1 MTAIIAMIVN
11 LFGFFKWGKVVD
23 FVLRGITFAK
33 MVIINGLLFASIL
46 AYVAAVLVILNFIY
60 TKFNYI
66 VDYIN
71 NLSVGNDKIIT
82 TSMMVL
88 KSLGAWN
95 ALCDVFAIFSPVLLS
110 FFVIYATKIGIFV
123 FKNAR
128 DTLLSFV
135 IAKL

>member
-1 MTAIIAMIVN
+1 MPAIIAMIVN
-11 LFGFFKWGKVVD
+11 FFGFFKWGKVVD

-71 NLSVGNDKIIT
+71 NLSVGNDKIVT

-95 ALCDVFAIFSPVLLS
+95 ALCDVFAIFSPVFLS

-128 DTLLSFV
+128 DTLLSFI

>member
-1 MTAIIAMIVN
+1 MIVN

-128 DTLLSFV
+128 DTLLSFI

>member
-1 MTAIIAMIVN
+1 MPAIIAMIVN

-71 NLSVGNDKIIT
+71 NLSVGNDKIVI

-128 DTLLSFV
+128 DTLISF
-135 IAKL
+135 ILAKL

>member
-1 MTAIIAMIVN
+1 MPAIIAMIVN

-71 NLSVGNDKIIT
+71 NLSVGNDKIVT

-95 ALCDVFAIFSPVLLS
+95 ALCDVFTIFSPVLLS

-128 DTLLSFV
+128 DTLLSFI

>member
-1 MTAIIAMIVN
+1 MPAIIAMIVN
-11 LFGFFKWGKVVD
+11 LFGFFKWGKIVD

-46 AYVAAVLVILNFIY
+46 AYVASVLVILNFIY

-71 NLSVGNDKIIT
+71 NLSVGNDKIVT

-95 ALCDVFAIFSPVLLS
+95 ALCDVFTIFSPVLLS

-128 DTLLSFV
+128 DTLLSFI

>member
-1 MTAIIAMIVN
+1 MPALIAMITSF
-11 LFGFFKWGKVVD
+11 FGFFTWEKVVD
-23 FVLRGITFAK
+23 FFFKTVSFSSMVVINLFLYGAVASYFFA
-33 MVIINGLLFASIL
+33 VVSIL
-46 AYVAAVLVILNFIY
+46 DFIY

-71 NLSVGNDKIIT
+71 NLSVGDDKIVT
-82 TSMMVL
+82 TAMMAL

-95 ALCDVFAIFSPVLLS
+95 AFCDVFAIFSPILLS
-110 FFVIYATKIGIFV
+110 FFLIYAAKIGIFI

-128 DTLLSFV
+128 ETLLSFV

>member
-1 MTAIIAMIVN
+1 MPAIIAMIVN

-33 MVIINGLLFASIL
+33 MVVINGLLFASIL

-95 ALCDVFAIFSPVLLS
+95 ALCDVFVIFSPVFLS
-110 FFVIYATKIGIFV
+110 FFVIYA
-123 FKNAR
+123 
-128 DTLLSFV
+128 LLSFV

>member
-1 MTAIIAMIVN
+1 MPAIIAMIVN

-71 NLSVGNDKIIT
+71 NLSVGNDKIVT

-128 DTLLSFV
+128 DTLLSFI

>member
-1 MTAIIAMIVN
+1 MPAIIAMIVN
-11 LFGFFKWGKVVD
+11 LFGFFKWGKIVN

-46 AYVAAVLVILNFIY
+46 AYVASVLVILNFIY

-71 NLSVGNDKIIT
+71 NLSVGNDKIVT

-95 ALCDVFAIFSPVLLS
+95 ALCDVFTIFSPVLLS

-128 DTLLSFV
+128 DTLLSFI

>member
-1 MTAIIAMIVN
+1 MPAIIAMIVN

-23 FVLRGITFAK
+23 FLLRGITFSK

-95 ALCDVFAIFSPVLLS
+95 ALCDVFVIFSPVLLS

>member
-1 MTAIIAMIVN
+1 MPAIIAMIVN

-23 FVLRGITFAK
+23 FVLRKITFAK
-33 MVIINGLLFASIL
+33 MVVINLLLFASIL
-46 AYVAAVLVILNFIY
+46 SYVAAVLVILNFIY

-95 ALCDVFAIFSPVLLS
+95 ALCDVFVIFSPVFLS

>member
-1 MTAIIAMIVN
+1 MIVN

>member
-1 MTAIIAMIVN
+1 MPAIIAMIVN

-23 FVLRGITFAK
+23 FVLRGVTFAK

-60 TKFNYI
+60 IKFNYI

-71 NLSVGNDKIIT
+71 NLSVGNDKIVT

-95 ALCDVFAIFSPVLLS
+95 AFCDVFAIFSPVFLS
-110 FFVIYATKIGIFV
+110 FFVIYATKIGVFV

>member
-1 MTAIIAMIVN
+1 MPAIIAMIVN

-60 TKFNYI
+60 TKFNFI

-71 NLSVGNDKIIT
+71 NLSVGNDKIVT

-88 KSLGAWN
+88 KSLGVWN
-95 ALCDVFAIFSPVLLS
+95 ALCDVFTIFSPVFLS

>member
-1 MTAIIAMIVN
+1 MPAIIAMIVN

-71 NLSVGNDKIIT
+71 NLSVGNDKIVT

-123 FKNAR
+123 FKKAR
-128 DTLLSFV
+128 DTLLSFI

>member
-1 MTAIIAMIVN
+1 MPAIIAMIVN

-46 AYVAAVLVILNFIY
+46 AYVVAVLVILNFIY

>member
-1 MTAIIAMIVN
+1 MPAIISMIVN

-33 MVIINGLLFASIL
+33 MVFINGLLFASIL

-128 DTLLSFV
+128 DTLLSFI

>member
-1 MTAIIAMIVN
+1 MPAIISMIVN

-128 DTLLSFV
+128 DTLLSFI

>member
-1 MTAIIAMIVN
+1 MPAIIAMIVN

-46 AYVAAVLVILNFIY
+46 AYVAAVSVILNFIY
-60 TKFNYI
+60 NKFNYI

-71 NLSVGNDKIIT
+71 NLSVGNDKIVT

-88 KSLGAWN
+88 KSLGDWN
-95 ALCDVFAIFSPVLLS
+95 ALCDVFAIFSPVFLS

-128 DTLLSFV
+128 DTLLSFI

>member
-1 MTAIIAMIVN
+1 MPAIIAMIVN
-11 LFGFFKWGKVVD
+11 LFGFFKWGKIVN

-46 AYVAAVLVILNFIY
+46 AYVASVLVILNFIY

-71 NLSVGNDKIIT
+71 NLSVGNDKIVT

-128 DTLLSFV
+128 DTLLSFI